1 MLAASAIAAPVARST
16 DAQHFH
22 LKSTGATNESHNNL
36 YVYAYH
42 TGAGLNDAV
51 LTDDVN
57 TASAVY
63 LDGTRAIFDLNSD
76 LTWGVVATGN
86 TNYACEFA
94 QMSARFELELTHFFL
109 SLGTYFDQ
117 CRSRQ

>member
-1 MLAASAIAAPVARST
+1 MKFFSLLMLATSAITAPVATSSNS
-16 DAQHFH
+16 QHFN
-22 LKSTGATNESHNNL
+22 LKSTGATNENHNNL
-36 YVYAYH
+36 YVYSYH

-57 TASAVY
+57 TASHVY

-86 TNYACEFA
+86 TNYACEFPKV
-94 QMSARFELELTHFFL
+94 
-109 SLGTYFDQ
+109 SLI
-117 CRSRQ
+117 